1 MFGTWGTQLASAA
14 VWCADEVIPATEPAL
29 SAGLLPEKAP
39 DSLEEERK
47 ACMEGQSQWDFVMI
61 KLVQTVGFV
70 AWSSSAV
77 AIPKHSFTCLK
88 RV

>member
-39 DSLEEERK
+39 DSLEEEGK
-47 ACMEGQSQWDFVMI
+47 ACLEGSKPVGFVMI
-61 KLVQTVGFV
+61 KLVQSVGFV

-77 AIPKHSFTCLK
+77 AIPKHSLTCLK